1 MDGDTRRKGARK
13 SREDWRPDVGNA
25 TPKCPNNLSERAREI
40 FEFSAAELAE
50 MNLVGPA
57 DVFVL
62 AALATAYADIHELR
76 EEVEN
81 LKCEK
86 QTRDVRAAI
95 GRLERTEERKWNRV
109 LQASDRLG
117 LSPRSREN
125 LSVEKAEK
133 KPEESLMELL
143 SKPRVPRSPLTT
155 NQSQ

>member
-1 MDGDTRRKGARK
+1 
-13 SREDWRPDVGNA
+13 
-25 TPKCPNNLSERAREI
+25 
-40 FEFSAAELAE
+40 